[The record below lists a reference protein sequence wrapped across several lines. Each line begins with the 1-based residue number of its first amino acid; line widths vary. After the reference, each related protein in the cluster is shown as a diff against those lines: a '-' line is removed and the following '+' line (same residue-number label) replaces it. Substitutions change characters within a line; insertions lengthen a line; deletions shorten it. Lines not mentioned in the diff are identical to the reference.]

1 MEWKEGSMANDGVDA
16 RINRLLDQLDNPD
29 LTPAQLEMVR
39 TKIDLVKEQS

>member
-1 MEWKEGSMANDGVDA
+1 MEGGLDVNDSVEA